1 MNSQRMTDWFQNKVV
16 FIKNYTID
24 QKQSISSDKSQIN
37 LIKEIFLVVDDD
49 DDDDDEMK
57 QEEIIILFNSDY
69 IFSKNITIIFLF
81 LAEQLNYLI
90 NQLIIISEE
99 IRKNRLLRC
108 EYTKEFKEK
117 INNPSEM
124 KRKYDMNEVLD
135 RIYNYCKHI
144 NMKKKQ
150 RKELKAII
158 TLIRHPAHKIYCQIE
173 NEICSSIWTFL
184 DASESTNS
192 NINDPQRIPIK
203 IGTNL
208 IDKILS
214 DFCCIGDQC
223 IIMPNRTYVQIKR
236 IYYNNPQTD
245 FCICGQYVQV
255 KLTNVKQNI
264 SPGFILCN
272 AENKTHGISRVF
284 DAQVAKIHCISI
296 ICPGFLTVL
305 HIHSAITEQNQLVKG
320 RFELLQRNHVIWIE
334 GFKDCHQ
341 FVKFTL
347 RYDGETVAVGNI
359 LQIIE

>member
-1 MNSQRMTDWFQNKVV
+1 MTDWFQNKVV

-57 QEEIIILFNSDY
+57 QEE
-69 IFSKNITIIFLF
+69 T
-81 LAEQLNYLI
+81 EQLNYLI

-108 EYTKEFKEK
+108 EYIKEFKEK

-158 TLIRHPAHKIYCQIE
+158 TLIRHPAHKIY
-173 NEICSSIWTFL
+173 
-184 DASESTNS
+184 
-192 NINDPQRIPIK
+192 K

-305 HIHSAITEQNQLVKG
+305 HIHSAITETMKLNKKPKFIKQNQLVKG

>member
-158 TLIRHPAHKIYCQIE
+158 TLIRHPAHKIY
-173 NEICSSIWTFL
+173 
-184 DASESTNS
+184 
-192 NINDPQRIPIK
+192 K